1 MPLLTASLLLPPLLL
16 LLPLSLLL
24 LLRYSVGR
32 ITTEPSPRELP
43 PLDFQLKV
51 KQFFP
56 QDGSDMTPTHT
67 CAEFVWKDYAPMVFR
82 KLRESF
88 NIDAG
93 QSGGGGGT
101 WGGGTG
107 ERFPA
112 CCPPPARH
120 LTPHLILPLRT

>member
-1 MPLLTASLLLPPLLL
+1 M
-16 LLPLSLLL
+16 
-24 LLRYSVGR
+24 
-32 ITTEPSPRELP
+32 
-43 PLDFQLKV
+43 

-93 QSGGGGGT
+93 QLGLARMDSPVK
-101 WGGGTG
+101 
-107 ERFPA
+107 RIPA
-112 CCPPPARH
+112 YSPPPARH
-120 LTPHLILPLRT
+120 PPTHMIFPYTVRT